1 MKSLKK
7 YKMIYYTITKFS
19 DYILAGHYWKIKVLD
34 ILIEVLFFVKGTIV
48 VGIFY
53 WKLYLG
59 GITILIES
67 YKSSDKS
74 HKGTWKELYC

>member
-1 MKSLKK
+1 
-7 YKMIYYTITKFS
+7 MIYYTITKFS

-34 ILIEVLFFVKGTIV
+34 IMRKVKRIEGTIV

-53 WKLYLG
+53 SNLYLD
-59 GITILIES
+59 GIAILIES

>member
-1 MKSLKK
+1 
-7 YKMIYYTITKFS
+7 MIYYTITKFF

-34 ILIEVLFFVKGTIV
+34 IMIEVLFLVTKRIEGTIV

-53 WKLYLG
+53 WKLYSG

>member
-34 ILIEVLFFVKGTIV
+34 ILIEVKRIEGTIV